1 MTFRFERY
9 YPDMAG
15 APLASEPYYN
25 AVWRFRGELLNQW
38 IAEGETVLPRLL
50 ARFTALERR
59 YAVQCGL
66 EDGTL
71 TGLFLYVPKGA
82 AFDPLDALEQRGEGV
97 LLGKTVD
104 MPQYVNFDTIG
115 LLADLVDGV
124 DTVLELGAGY
134 GLQLFR
140 LFYAGAP
147 ADARYVAADLSQAGL
162 AVGESLSRLEP
173 RMNFSRVAFDI
184 AHPDWSVLKGS
195 RKALIFTHWS
205 MMYAPRVPDDFF
217 GGLAGWPG
225 EAVMVFVEPL
235 GFQWGGE
242 HLVSERQR
250 EALAMGA
257 LNGDF
262 AEAMSAAAAK
272 GWVEP
277 LVVATDLFSRS
288 QHPFDL
294 CSVVVCS
301 KPAG

>member
-1 MTFRFERY
+1 MTFRFERHY
-9 YPDMAG
+9 TDIAG
-15 APLASEPYYN
+15 AAFTSDAYYH
-25 AVWRFRGELLNQW
+25 AAWRFRGELLNHW

-59 YAVQCGL
+59 YAVHCGL

-71 TGLFLYVPKGA
+71 TGLFLYVPKGTA
-82 AFDPLDALEQRGEGV
+82 CDPLDALEQRGEGV
-97 LLGKTVD
+97 LRGKTVD
-104 MPQYVNFDTIG
+104 MPQYVNFDTVG

-162 AVGESLSRLEP
+162 DVGESLSRLEP
-173 RMNFSRVAFDI
+173 RMNFSTVLFDI

-217 GGLAGWPG
+217 GGLAEWPG

-235 GFQWGGE
+235 GFQWGGG
-242 HLVSERQR
+242 HPISEKQR
-250 EALAMGA
+250 ESWAMGA

-262 AEAMSAAAAK
+262 AEALSAAAAK

-277 LVVATDLFSRS
+277 LVVANDLFSRS
-288 QHPFDL
+288 LHPLEL

>member
-1 MTFRFERY
+1 MTFRFERHY
-9 YPDMAG
+9 ADMAG
-15 APLASEPYYN
+15 ATFASEPYFRS
-25 AVWRFRGELLNQW
+25 AWRFRGELLSQW

-50 ARFTALERR
+50 TRFTTLERR
-59 YAVQCGL
+59 YVVNCGI
-66 EDGTL
+66 EDGAM
-71 TGLFLYVPKGA
+71 TGLFVYVPKGTVHA
-82 AFDPLDALEQRGEGV
+82 PLDALEHWSEGV
-97 LLGKTVD
+97 LRGKTVD
-104 MPQYVNFDTIG
+104 MPEYVNYDTIS
-115 LLADLVDGV
+115 LLADLADGV

-147 ADARYVAADLSQAGL
+147 ADARYVAADISQAGL
-162 AVGESLSRLEP
+162 DLGESLSRLEP
-173 RMNFSRVAFDI
+173 RMNFSTVAFDI
-184 AHPDWSVLKGS
+184 ARPDWSVLKGS

-205 MMYAPRVPDDFF
+205 MMYAPKVPDDFF

-235 GFQWGGE
+235 GFQWGGG
-242 HLVSERQR
+242 HPVSEKQR
-250 EALAMGA
+250 EAAEMGA

-262 AEAMSAAAAK
+262 AEALSAAAAK
-272 GWVEP
+272 GWIEP
-277 LVVATDLFSRS
+277 LVVANDVFSRS